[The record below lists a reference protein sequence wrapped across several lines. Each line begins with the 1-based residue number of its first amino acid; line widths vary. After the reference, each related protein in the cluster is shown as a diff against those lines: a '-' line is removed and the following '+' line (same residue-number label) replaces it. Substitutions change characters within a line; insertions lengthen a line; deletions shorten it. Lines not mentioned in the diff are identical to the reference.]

1 LNSGTNDGS
10 WVGKGLPRKEDK
22 RLLRGRGKFVDDI
35 KLRDMLY
42 LKFVRSPYGHARIE
56 GVDTSAAEAVPG
68 VVCALTGPEIAQ
80 ETNPF
85 IEIGPEPFARI
96 KDYPLAVSKVRYQG
110 EPVAAVAANSPQI
123 ADDASELV
131 QVEYEPLDAI
141 VDAEKALKDE
151 VLLHEDAGTNRVWR
165 GIFEYGDIEK
175 AFREAAH
182 IVRIDKMH
190 FHRFSSTPLENNA
203 IISQWDFRDDYIHYW
218 CNNSFPSFAIQFIA
232 AHLGVPIDRIRVQTF
247 DIGGSFGIKITSYP
261 QMSICALASKKAGG
275 RPVKWIET
283 RSEHN
288 VSSAHGNERTFL
300 DTRVALDKDGVITAI
315 DSRHVDDCGA
325 YPRYEPLGCVIW
337 AQVFPGVYRF
347 RNARID
353 FSQAVTNKCPVGPN
367 RGYSRMQ
374 HLWFLERV
382 VDICAHQ
389 LGIPSD
395 EMRLRNYI
403 RPEEF
408 PYTTPNGCVYDSG
421 DYSRMLQLAKA
432 QIGWDDWKQRQ
443 SAARAEGRW
452 MGIGIG
458 TTLDSGTN
466 NFGQSQIVNPNAPFS
481 GNSQGANCKLDI
493 YGEVVV
499 AIGSCPQGQ
508 GHETTAA
515 QVVADVLNIHPDQV
529 TVRTGFDTERNV
541 HTGAS
546 GTYASQFAVSG
557 LSAVH
562 GAAQKLKSEMK
573 RLAAFLLQTKEES
586 LVFGVRAQG
595 PQIASEDSGEAV
607 NYWRLANVVNVNSA
621 ILPSELY
628 DVTLNCR
635 YIWRAPFKVPDTE
648 KKYGSLTLTYAS
660 QLHIAVVEIDRET
673 FIPRILAYAAV
684 DDCGK
689 VINPPIVEGQV
700 YGATAHGIGAAL
712 MERCEYDDVGNMLT
726 ATFSDYTPITSM
738 NIPDIK
744 YAHIETPSPHSYSG
758 AKGMGEGG
766 AAPIHT
772 ISAALQDALFPS
784 GIVISDSFNN
794 ADTLYRAM
802 VAKEIYQAAN
812 LVTVEK
818 GSNPAQL

>member
-1 LNSGTNDGS
+1 MSAGTADAG
-10 WVGKGLPRKEDK
+10 WVGKGLARKEDN

-35 KLRDMLY
+35 KLHGMLY
-42 LKFVRSPYGHARIE
+42 LKFVRAPFAHAKLTS
-56 GVDTSAAEAVPG
+56 VDTSAAEAVPG
-68 VVCALTGPEIAQ
+68 VVCTLTGAEIVKQ
-80 ETNPF
+80 TNPF
-85 IEIGPEPFARI
+85 IELGPDPFARI
-96 KDYPLAVSKVRYQG
+96 KDYPLAVSKIRYQG
-110 EPVAAVAANSPQI
+110 EPLAAVVATSPQI
-123 ADDASELV
+123 ADDAAELV
-131 QVEYEPLDAI
+131 RAEYEPLDVL
-141 VDAEKALKDE
+141 VDAEEALKDA
-151 VLLHEDAGTNRVWR
+151 VLLHEEAGTNRVW
-165 GIFEYGDIEK
+165 GGVFEYGEVEK
-175 AFREAAH
+175 AFLEAAH

-190 FHRFSSTPLENNA
+190 FHRFSSTPLETNA
-203 IISQWDFRDDYIHYW
+203 VIGQWDPKDEHIYYW

-232 AHLGVPIDRIRVQTF
+232 AHLGVPIDKIRVQTF
-247 DIGGSFGIKITSYP
+247 DIGGSFGIKITTYP
-261 QMSICALASKKAGG
+261 QMSVCALASKKAGG
-275 RPVKWIET
+275 RPIKWIET

-288 VSSAHGNERTFL
+288 ISSAHGNERTFR
-300 DTRVALDKDGVITAI
+300 DTRVALDKNGVITAI
-315 DSRHVDDCGA
+315 DSRHIDDCGA

-347 RNARID
+347 KNARID

-389 LGIPSD
+389 LGIPAD
-395 EMRLRNYI
+395 DMRLRNYI

-421 DYSRMLQLAKA
+421 DYPKMLQVAKE
-432 QIGWDDWKQRQ
+432 QIGWERWKKKQT
-443 SAARAEGRW
+443 AARAEGRW

-499 AIGSCPQGQ
+499 AVGSCPQGQ

-515 QVVADVLNIHPDQV
+515 QVVADVLNIHPDLI

-562 GAAQKLKSEMK
+562 GAAQKLKTEMK
-573 RLAAFLLQTKEES
+573 RLAAFLLESEEDN
-586 LVFGVRAQG
+586 LEFGVGPQG
-595 PQIASEDSGEAV
+595 PEIRRKDDGKSV
-607 NYWRLANVVNVNSA
+607 NYWRLANVLNVNSA
-621 ILPSELY
+621 VLPAELY
-628 DVTLNCR
+628 ELTLNCR
-635 YIWRAPFKVPDTE
+635 YVWRAPFKVPDKE
-648 KKYGSLTLTYAS
+648 RKYGSLTLTYAS
-660 QLHIAVVEIDRET
+660 QLHIAVVEIDRDT
-673 FIPRILAYAAV
+673 FIPRILDYVAV

-712 MERCEYDDVGNMLT
+712 MESCVYDAVGNMLT
-726 ATFSDYTPITSM
+726 ATFSDYTPITAM
-738 NIPDIK
+738 NMPRVK

-766 AAPIHT
+766 AAPMHT
-772 ISAALQDALFPS
+772 ISAALQDALFSS
-784 GIVISDSFNN
+784 GIIIADSFNN

-802 VAKEIYQAAN
+802 VAKEIYQAGM
-812 LVTVEK
+812 LVQIVK
-818 GSNPAQL
+818 GA

>member
-1 LNSGTNDGS
+1 LTARTNNGG
-10 WVGKGLPRKEDK
+10 WVGKALPRKEDN

-42 LKFVRSPYGHARIE
+42 LKFIRSPYAHAK
-56 GVDTSAAEAVPG
+56 VTNLDTSAAEAVSG
-68 VVCALTGPEIAQ
+68 VVCTLTGAEIAKH
-80 ETNPF
+80 TNPF
-85 IEIGPEPFARI
+85 IEIGPDPFARI
-96 KDYPLAVSKVRYQG
+96 KDYPLAVAKVRYQG
-110 EPVAAVAANSPQI
+110 EPVAAVVATSPQI

-131 QVEYEPLDAI
+131 QVEYEYQEVVTDC
-141 VDAEKALKDE
+141 EEALQDS
-151 VLLHEDAGTNRVWR
+151 VVLHEDAGTNRVWR
-165 GIFEYGDIEK
+165 GVFEYGDIEK

-203 IISQWDFRDDYIHYW
+203 VIGQWDRSDEHIYYW
-218 CNNSFPSFAIQFIA
+218 CNNSFPSFAMQFLA

-247 DIGGSFGIKITSYP
+247 DIGGSFGIKITNYP
-261 QMSICALASKKAGG
+261 QMSVCALASKKAGG

-288 VSSAHGNERTFL
+288 ISSAHGNERTFR

-315 DSRHVDDCGA
+315 DSRHIDDCGA

-389 LGIPSD
+389 LGIAPD

-421 DYSRMLQLAKA
+421 NYPKMLQVAKE
-432 QIGWDDWKQRQ
+432 QIGWEDWKKKQA
-443 SAARAEGRW
+443 AARAEGRW

-499 AIGSCPQGQ
+499 AVGSCPQGQ

-515 QVVADVLNIHPDQV
+515 QVVADVLNIHPDLV

-562 GAAQKLKSEMK
+562 GAAQKLKTEMK
-573 RLAAFLLQTKEES
+573 RLAAFLLESKEEN
-586 LVFGVRAQG
+586 LEFGVGQQG
-595 PQIASEDSGEAV
+595 PQILAKDTGKSV
-607 NYWRLANVVNVNSA
+607 NYWRLANIVNVNSA
-621 ILPSELY
+621 VLPAELY
-628 DVTLNCR
+628 ELTLNCR
-635 YIWRAPFKVPDTE
+635 YIWRAPFKVPDTA

-660 QLHIAVVEIDRET
+660 QLHIAVVEIDRDT
-673 FIPRILAYAAV
+673 FIPRILDYVAV

-712 MERCEYDDVGNMLT
+712 MESCVYDAVGNMLT

-738 NIPDIK
+738 NMPNVK

-772 ISAALQDALFPS
+772 ISAALQDALFSS
-784 GIVISDSFNN
+784 GIVVSDSFNN
-794 ADTLYRAM
+794 ADTLYRAI
-802 VAKEIYQAAN
+802 VAREIYQADK
-812 LVTVEK
+812 LVKVEK
-818 GSNPAQL
+818 GV

>member
-1 LNSGTNDGS
+1 LSVGTNGGG
-10 WVGKGLPRKEDK
+10 WVGKGLARKEDN
-22 RLLRGRGKFVDDI
+22 RLLRGRGKFIDDI
-35 KLRDMLY
+35 KLRNMLY
-42 LKFVRSPYGHARIE
+42 LKFVRSPYAHAKLTSL
-56 GVDTSAAEAVPG
+56 DTAAAEAVRG
-68 VVCALTGPEIAQ
+68 VICTLTGVEIAKV
-80 ETNPF
+80 TNPF
-85 IEIGPEPFARI
+85 IEIGPDPFARI

-110 EPVAAVAANSPQI
+110 EPVAALVATSPQI
-123 ADDASELV
+123 ADDAAELV
-131 QVEYEPLDAI
+131 QAEYEALDVV
-141 VDAEKALKDE
+141 VDGEEALKDS
-151 VLLHEDAGTNRVWR
+151 VLLHEDAGTNCVWR
-165 GIFEYGDIEK
+165 GIFEYGDVEK

-182 IVRIDKMH
+182 IVRVDKMH

-203 IISQWDFRDDYIHYW
+203 VIGQWDPKDEDIYYW

-261 QMSICALASKKAGG
+261 QMAVCALASKKAGG

-288 VSSAHGNERTFL
+288 VSSAHGNERTFR
-300 DTRVALDKDGVITAI
+300 DTRVALDKSGVITAI
-315 DSRHVDDCGA
+315 DSRHIDDCGA

-389 LGIPSD
+389 LGIPPD

-421 DYSRMLQLAKA
+421 NYPKMLQVAKE
-432 QIGWDDWKQRQ
+432 QIGWEDWKKKQ
-443 SAARAEGRW
+443 AVARAEGRW
-452 MGIGIG
+452 LGIGIG

-499 AIGSCPQGQ
+499 AVGSCPQGQ

-515 QVVADVLNIHPDQV
+515 QVVADVLNIHPDLV

-562 GAAQKLKSEMK
+562 GAAQKLKTEMK
-573 RLAAFLLQTKEES
+573 RLAAFLLETKEEN
-586 LVFGVRAQG
+586 LEFGVGQQG
-595 PQIASEDSGEAV
+595 PQILAKDSGKSV
-607 NYWRLANVVNVNSA
+607 NYWRLANIVNVNSA
-621 ILPSELY
+621 VLPAELY
-628 DVTLNCR
+628 ELTLNCR
-635 YIWRAPFKVPDTE
+635 YVWRAPFKVPDTE

-660 QLHIAVVEIDRET
+660 QLHIAVVEIDRDT
-673 FIPRILAYAAV
+673 FIPRILAYVAV

-712 MERCEYDDVGNMLT
+712 MESCVYDAVGNMLT

-738 NIPDIK
+738 NMPNVK

-772 ISAALQDALFPS
+772 ISAALQDALFSS
-784 GIVISDSFNN
+784 GIVVTDSFNN
-794 ADTLYRAM
+794 ADTLYRAI
-802 VAKEIYQAAN
+802 VAKEIYQAGD
-812 LVTVEK
+812 LVKIEK
-818 GSNPAQL
+818 RA

>member
-1 LNSGTNDGS
+1 MGSDGAG
-10 WVGKGLPRKEDK
+10 WVGKGLARKEDN
-22 RLLRGRGKFVDDI
+22 RLLRGRGKFIDDI
-35 KLRDMLY
+35 RLHDMLY
-42 LKFVRSPYGHARIE
+42 LKFVRSPYAHAK
-56 GVDTSAAEAVPG
+56 VTSLDTAAAEALPG
-68 VVCALTGPEIAQ
+68 VICTLTGAEIANQ
-80 ETNPF
+80 TNPF
-85 IEIGPEPFARI
+85 IEIGPDPFARI

-110 EPVAAVAANSPQI
+110 EPVAAVIATSPQI
-123 ADDASELV
+123 ADDAAELV
-131 QVEYEPLDAI
+131 QVDYESLEVV
-141 VDAEKALKDE
+141 VDGEEALKDS
-151 VLLHEDAGTNRVWR
+151 VLLHEEAGTNRVWQ

-182 IVRIDKMH
+182 VVRIHKMH

-203 IISQWDFRDDYIHYW
+203 VIGQWDPKDEHIYYW
-218 CNNSFPSFAIQFIA
+218 CNNSFPSFAMQFIA
-232 AHLGVPIDRIRVQTF
+232 AHLGIPIDRIRVQTF

-261 QMSICALASKKAGG
+261 QMSVCALASKKAGG

-288 VSSAHGNERTFL
+288 VSSAHGNERTFR
-300 DTRVALDKDGVITAI
+300 DTRVALDKNGVIMAI
-315 DSRHVDDCGA
+315 DSRHIDDCGA

-389 LGIPSD
+389 LGIPPD

-421 DYSRMLQLAKA
+421 NYPKMLQVAKER
-432 QIGWDDWKQRQ
+432 IGWEDWQKKQ
-443 SAARAEGRW
+443 AMARAEGRW
-452 MGIGIG
+452 LGIGIG

-499 AIGSCPQGQ
+499 AVGSCPQGQ

-515 QVVADVLNIHPDQV
+515 QVVADVLNIHPDMV

-562 GAAQKLKSEMK
+562 GAARKLKSEMK
-573 RLAAFLLQTKEES
+573 RLAAFLLKTGEEN
-586 LVFGVRAQG
+586 LEFGMGQQG
-595 PQIASEDSGEAV
+595 PQIRAKDTGSSV
-607 NYWRLANVVNVNSA
+607 NYWQLANVVNVNSA
-621 ILPSELY
+621 VLPVELY
-628 DVTLNCR
+628 ELTLNCR
-635 YIWRAPFKVPDTE
+635 YVWRAPFKVPNKE

-660 QLHIAVVEIDRET
+660 QLHIAVVEIDRDT
-673 FIPRILAYAAV
+673 FIPHILEYVAV

-712 MERCEYDDVGNMLT
+712 MERCLYDAVGNMLT
-726 ATFSDYTPITSM
+726 ATFSDYTPITAV
-738 NIPDIK
+738 NIPNVR
-744 YAHIETPSPHSYSG
+744 YAHIETPSPHSYNG

-772 ISAALQDALFPS
+772 ISAALQDALFSS
-784 GIVISDSFNN
+784 GIVVSDSFNN

-802 VAKEIYQAAN
+802 VAKDIYQAGD
-812 LVTVEK
+812 LVKLEK
-818 GSNPAQL
+818 RA